1 MGHAAPMGGAVLPMS
16 GPSALVKYRKIARS
30 LHKVPSQMSGPAAI
44 AITRLWKRTYQA
56 GQDPYGKALPPL
68 APSTIR
74 RKGHGR
80 IMIETG
86 ATLDATEARPMPGA
100 GVQLRTGPKAEYHL
114 EPTANRPARP
124 EVPLYGLP
132 PTWIRALKKIGY
144 DAAKKAVRG
153 G

>member
-1 MGHAAPMGGAVLPMS
+1 MS

-30 LHKVPSQMSGPAAI
+30 LHRVPASMSGRAAVE
-44 AITRLWKRTYQA
+44 ITRLWKKTYRA

-68 APSTIR
+68 APSTIK
-74 RKGHGR
+74 RKGHAR

-86 ATLDATEARPMPGA
+86 ETLAATEARPMPGA
-100 GVQLRTGPKAEYHL
+100 GVQLRTGHKAEWHL
-114 EPTANRPARP
+114 EPVGNRPARP